1 MEAEWQ
7 KANEINRL
15 IARDEALATEARLA
29 ITAKNPLMSL
39 KTTQNNQITQNQ

>member
-29 ITAKNPLMSL
+29 ITSKNPLLSL
-39 KTTQNNQITQNQ
+39 KTA

>member
-7 KANEINRL
+7 KAHEINRL

-29 ITAKNPLMSL
+29 ITSKNPLMSVRTAQTDTL
-39 KTTQNNQITQNQ
+39 AQNQ

>member
-29 ITAKNPLMSL
+29 ITSKNPLMSVRTAQADTL
-39 KTTQNNQITQNQ
+39 AQNQ